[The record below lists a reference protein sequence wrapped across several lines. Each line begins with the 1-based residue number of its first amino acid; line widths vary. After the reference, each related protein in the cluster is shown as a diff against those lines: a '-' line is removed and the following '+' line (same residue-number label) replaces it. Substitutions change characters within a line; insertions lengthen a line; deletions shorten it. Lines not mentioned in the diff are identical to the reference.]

1 MHGTNI
7 LSYFQRSE
15 SLYNTIKKANLEL
28 TNLILNNGAI
38 ELSPKSFNKTANDKK
53 VYIETYGCQ
62 MNYSDTE
69 IVLSVLSDFGYNE
82 TSDIN
87 DSDVIL
93 LNTCSIRDNA
103 ENKVY
108 KRLDDLK
115 KYKKGNPNLVIGI
128 LGCMAERLR
137 KDLLEKRKIVDVIAG
152 PDEYRK
158 VPHLID
164 SVIETGEKGIAVKL
178 SRVETYDDITPL
190 RREGVTAWI
199 SIMRGCDKF
208 CTFCVVP
215 FTRGRERSRSLKNI
229 VEEAKRLYDDG
240 IRDIWLLGQNVNSYK
255 YEDYDFADLLRA
267 VATAVPEVRVRYTTS
282 HPYDLSIKLLET
294 MAEYKNI
301 CKYIHLPLQSGSDR
315 ILKLMNRLYSV
326 EHYMNVM
333 LKSREM
339 MPAIG
344 LSTDIISCFPGETE
358 ADHEMTMNVI
368 KEVRYDGAYTFVYS
382 PRENTKAYY
391 MQDDID
397 EETKKRR
404 LDEIITLQREI
415 SVQINKKLIGTTMKV
430 LVESLSRKSDEFFMA
445 RSDCNKS
452 VIIPKEISYVNETG
466 DLVMKKSL
474 KIGDFVNVNI
484 RKANSATLFGEP
496 IPQ

>member
-1 MHGTNI
+1 M
-7 LSYFQRSE
+7 
-15 SLYNTIKKANLEL
+15 EL
-28 TNLILNNGAI
+28 TNLILNNGTG
-38 ELSPKSFNKTANDKK
+38 ELSQKSFNINSNDKK

-87 DSDVIL
+87 ESDVIL

-115 KYKKGNPNLVIGI
+115 KYKKSNPNLVIGI

-137 KDLLEKRKIVDVIAG
+137 KDLLETRKIVDVIIG

-158 VPHLID
+158 TPHLID
-164 SVIETGEKGIAVKL
+164 NVIETGERGIAVKL

-190 RREGVTAWI
+190 RKEGVTAWI

-229 VEEAKRLYDDG
+229 VEESKRLFDEG

-255 YEDYDFADLLRA
+255 HEDSDFADLLKEVA
-267 VATAVPEVRVRYTTS
+267 VAVPEVRLRYTTS
-282 HPYDLSIKLLET
+282 HPYDLSVKLLET
-294 MAEYKNI
+294 MAEHENI

-315 ILKLMNRLYSV
+315 ILKSMNRLYSV
-326 EHYMNVM
+326 EQYMNVM
-333 LKSREM
+333 MKSREM
-339 MPAIG
+339 MPDIG

-358 ADHEMTMNVI
+358 EDHKMTLNVLR
-368 KEVRYDGAYTFVYS
+368 EVKYDGAYTFVYS
-382 PRENTKAYY
+382 PRENTKAYS
-391 MQDDID
+391 MKDDID

-415 SVQINKKLIGTTMKV
+415 SVGINKELVGKTKKV
-430 LVESLSRKSDEFFMA
+430 LIESLSRKSDDYFMA

-452 VIIPKEISYVNETG
+452 VIIPKEISYVNGKG
-466 DLVMKKSL
+466 DLVLKKSL
-474 KIGDFVNVNI
+474 KIGDLVNVKIN
-484 RKANSATLFGEP
+484 KANSATLFGEP
-496 IPQ
+496 LLQ